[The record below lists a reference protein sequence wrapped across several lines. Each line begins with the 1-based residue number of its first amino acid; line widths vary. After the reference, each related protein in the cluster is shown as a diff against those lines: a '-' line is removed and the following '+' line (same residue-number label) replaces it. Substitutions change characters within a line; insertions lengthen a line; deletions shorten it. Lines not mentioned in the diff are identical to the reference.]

1 MATPSAS
8 GPADWDARRDAFTFA
23 YTHPL
28 HAATTGFIVKAIPM
42 GATMVINAVSSA
54 EGASPFHTV
63 IGVDAEAENVTLEEL
78 IKKIKK
84 AASAQLLYSED
95 PQCASTV
102 HFWSNQVLAALKAP
116 ATPGASAAGA
126 GAPGESHQKTQLI
139 KKHFAGFLVRL
150 MYGAGA
156 TVTSSTSPQ
165 CWRAWNLS
173 AAWRQLPSVR

>member
-1 MATPSAS
+1 MLAQKVSAA
-8 GPADWDARRDAFTFA
+8 GAPADGEERGLKRQRILKMMRSD
-23 YTHPL
+23 
-28 HAATTGFIVKAIPM
+28 
-42 GATMVINAVSSA
+42 
-54 EGASPFHTV
+54 EQQ
-63 IGVDAEAENVTLEEL
+63 VDAEEAENVILEEL